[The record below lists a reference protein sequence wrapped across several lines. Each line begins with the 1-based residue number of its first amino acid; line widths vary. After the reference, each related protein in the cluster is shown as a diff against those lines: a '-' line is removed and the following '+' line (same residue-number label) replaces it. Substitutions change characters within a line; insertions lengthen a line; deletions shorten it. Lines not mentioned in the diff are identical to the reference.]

1 MPKKI
6 RELKKLLQKAGF
18 VLLPKRG
25 KGSHSYW
32 IHKLLPKPIVLSGK
46 DGGDAKPYQEQ
57 RVTEALKAIEQL
69 KREEDK

>member
-6 RELKKLLQKAGF
+6 KDLKRLLQKAGF

-32 IHKLLPKPIVLSGK
+32 IHELLPKPVVLSGK
-46 DGGDAKPYQEQ
+46 DGGDAKPYQEK
-57 RVTEALKAIEQL
+57 RVAEALETIDQL
-69 KREEDK
+69 HREDDK